1 MMSLTEPHIYEFDDF
16 RLDAGKRLLLRG
28 AQMLSLTPRILD
40 TLLYFV
46 RHQGRVIEKDELM
59 RAIWPDAFVEENN
72 LNQSVS
78 TLRRVL
84 GESRGENRYIVTVP
98 GRGYRLVAVVK
109 QAGGGASE
117 SISKEPNGIR
127 TIAGLPFKPLV
138 EEHRDAAVELCMADA
153 LII

>member
-1 MMSLTEPHIYEFDDF
+1 MMSLTESHIYEFDDF

-98 GRGYRLVAVVK
+98 GLGYRFVAVV
-109 QAGGGASE
+109 
-117 SISKEPNGIR
+117 
-127 TIAGLPFKPLV
+127 
-138 EEHRDAAVELCMADA
+138 
-153 LII
+153 